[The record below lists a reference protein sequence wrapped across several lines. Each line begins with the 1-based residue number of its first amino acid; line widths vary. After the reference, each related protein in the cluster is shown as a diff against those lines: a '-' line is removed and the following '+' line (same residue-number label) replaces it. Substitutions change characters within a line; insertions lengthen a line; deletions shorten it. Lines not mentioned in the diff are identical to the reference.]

1 MTLSPDAREL
11 LGLLAYVL
19 LENDRPEKAAVLLQ
33 AMESLGVAN
42 HRELATLAL
51 AQLRSGK
58 PDATLNTLDRL
69 ALVGGI
75 NAPFH
80 LIRAQ
85 ALQALNRAE
94 EAAAAMRAYLDL
106 RPNVAQRNNEALE
119 MRHSA

>member
-1 MTLSPDAREL
+1 MVLSPDAREL

-33 AMESLGVAN
+33 AMEALKIAG

-58 PDATLNTLDRL
+58 PDIALDTLDRL
-69 ALVGGI
+69 ALAGGI
-75 NAPFH
+75 DAPFH
-80 LIRAQ
+80 LIRSQ
-85 ALQALNRAE
+85 ALQALGRSE

-106 RPNVAQRNNEALE
+106 RLPPSQQANEALE
-119 MRHSA
+119 MRNPV